1 LSFFCW
7 VYFQSNQKFL
17 PQGIIAM
24 SKFLLIIL
32 MLANATTFAAINKWV
47 DGQGQVHYSDQ
58 PPPSE
63 VRAKTLLSTSESDGN
78 AAATSAPAAPKTI
91 AEREAEL
98 KKSQKAKQEAANK
111 ALQKQVSEDAKKA
124 SCATSQQ
131 NLRTLQEG
139 IRMVEVDANGERSYM
154 DDKQRQ
160 ERIAKAQQDVAT
172 YCQ

>member
-1 LSFFCW
+1 
-7 VYFQSNQKFL
+7 
-17 PQGIIAM
+17 M

-32 MLANATTFAAINKWV
+32 MLAYTNTFAAINKWV
-47 DGQGQVHYSDQ
+47 DAQGHVHYSDQ
-58 PPPSE
+58 PPPSN
-63 VRAKTLLSTSESDGN
+63 AKAETLRSTSDSDGN
-78 AAATSAPAAPKTI
+78 TATASSAPAATSAPSAPKTI

-111 ALQKQVSEDAKKA
+111 ALQKQAEEDAKKA
-124 SCATSQQ
+124 NCATSQQ
-131 NLRTLQEG
+131 SLRTLQEG

-172 YCQ
+172 YCK

>member
-1 LSFFCW
+1 
-7 VYFQSNQKFL
+7 
-17 PQGIIAM
+17 M

-32 MLANATTFAAINKWV
+32 MLAYTDTFAAINKWV
-47 DGQGQVHYSDQ
+47 DDQGHVHYSDQ
-58 PPPSE
+58 PPPSNAK
-63 VRAKTLLSTSESDGN
+63 AKTLRSTSDSEGEGN
-78 AAATSAPAAPKTI
+78 ATASSAPAAVSAPAAPKTI

-98 KKSQKAKQEAANK
+98 KKSQKAKQEAAHK
-111 ALQKQVSEDAKKA
+111 ALQKQAEEDVKKA

-131 NLRTLQEG
+131 SLRTLQEG
-139 IRMVEVDANGERSYM
+139 IRIIEVDANGERSYM